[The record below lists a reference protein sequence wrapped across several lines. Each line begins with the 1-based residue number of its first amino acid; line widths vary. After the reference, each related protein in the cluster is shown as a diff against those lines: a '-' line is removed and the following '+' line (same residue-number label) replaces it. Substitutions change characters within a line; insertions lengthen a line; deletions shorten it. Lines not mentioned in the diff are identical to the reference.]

1 LRILYIYIYIFFV
14 IIKER
19 EREREREREGK
30 RALDIT
36 VSVRDTLCR
45 YTMLVSP
52 IDCESLVKWNEFMS
66 DYVNFKPFC
75 SDLDVN
81 LDLRSLSLVRAHEIV
96 PCMYVCVCVCV
107 CVCVFHP

>member
-1 LRILYIYIYIFFV
+1 
-14 IIKER
+14 
-19 EREREREREGK
+19 
-30 RALDIT
+30 
-36 VSVRDTLCR
+36 
-45 YTMLVSP
+45 
-52 IDCESLVKWNEFMS
+52 MS

-107 CVCVFHP
+107 CVCIMQYRYAYRDVIVSAVK